1 MMAMSDNRPLAR
13 DDEHPRFRKVL
24 LSALMGTII
33 LFSAGAVA
41 GATIAMLEGSANGAK
56 APIMVVVALMAL
68 AAAGYGL
75 VRLKPWAGTGEPISP
90 KTRKANNLLMLSGA
104 IGAVIGGALAIGT
117 IRMDNPFG
125 VFSNGALSPA
135 IVIPILVVWLV
146 LVPLISLQ
154 WHRNVDEHEA
164 NAYQFGALAA
174 VYLYAFL
181 APAWWLAWR
190 GGLVPEPD
198 TMIVYVVVLA
208 VWSVG
213 WFWRRY
219 R

>member
-1 MMAMSDNRPLAR
+1 MMAMSDNRPLGGA
-13 DDEHPRFRKVL
+13 DETPRFRKIL
-24 LSALMGTII
+24 LSVLMVTII

-41 GATIAMLEGSANGAK
+41 GATIAMLDGSAEGAK
-56 APIMVVVALMAL
+56 APIMVLVALMAL

-75 VRLKPWAGTGEPISP
+75 VRLKPWAGSGEPMSP

-104 IGAVIGGALAIGT
+104 IGAVIGGALAIST
-117 IRMDNPFG
+117 IRMEEPFG
-125 VFSNGALSPA
+125 LFSNGALSA
-135 IVIPILVVWLV
+135 AVVIPILIVWLV
-146 LVPLISLQ
+146 LVPLISWQ

-164 NAYQFGALAA
+164 NAYQFGALYAI
-174 VYLYAFL
+174 YLYAFL

-198 TMIVYVVVLA
+198 TMVVYLIVLT
-208 VWSVG
+208 VWSLG